1 MKKMIDKVVGLVTR
15 RLYYEDINMTAFE
28 STVLQCIEE
37 KEGLYR
43 VLLEATAFFPEEG
56 GQTADKGTLNGM
68 EVLDVQIVGEGIYH
82 YVKSPLGVGATV
94 HGQVDYAQRFD
105 FMQQH
110 SGEHIISGLV
120 HARYGLRNVGFHLSV
135 REVTLDFDAPLTLE
149 QLREIEREA
158 NEAVQANLPIVIS
171 YPDKEELAMLSYR
184 SKIAIDEQ
192 VRIVTIPGID
202 VCACCAPHVESTGR
216 IGLIKITD
224 VQNLRGG
231 VRVNI
236 LCGMRALADY
246 TIKQDSVSAV
256 SMAVSL
262 PGDRIAEGVQ
272 RLREE
277 VQKQKERANHLQ
289 VEYLKLKVSTLPS
302 PEETADVILFVGTM
316 DTIAVRNTVNELT
329 KIYSGYCGIFFG
341 EAGNYQFILGSETRD
356 CRKAAEYLR
365 SEFSAKCGGSS
376 VMIQGSV
383 TAEPEQVRELIASC
397 SVR

>member
-1 MKKMIDKVVGLVTR
+1 MTR

-28 STVLQCIEE
+28 STVLECVEE
-37 KEGLYR
+37 KDGRFR

-56 GQTADKGTLNGM
+56 GQTADKGTLNDL
-68 EVLDVQIVGEGIYH
+68 EVVNVQITSESIYH
-82 YVKSPLGVGATV
+82 YVECPLEVGATV
-94 HGQVDYAQRFD
+94 CGQVDYAQRFD

-149 QLREIEREA
+149 QLREIEWEA
-158 NEAVQANLPIVIS
+158 NEAVQADLPIVIS
-171 YPDKEELAMLSYR
+171 YPGKAELASLQYR
-184 SKIAIDEQ
+184 SKIEIEGQ

-224 VQNLRGG
+224 VQSFRGG

-256 SMAVSL
+256 SVAVSL

-277 VQKQKERANHLQ
+277 CQRQKERVNHLQ
-289 VEYLKLKVSTLPS
+289 AEYLKLKVSTLPG
-302 PEETADVILFVGTM
+302 PEETSDAVLFVGPM

-329 KIYSGYCGIFFG
+329 RTYSGYCGIFFG
-341 EAGNYQFILGSETRD
+341 EEGEYQFILGSGTLD
-356 CRKAAEYLR
+356 CRVAAERLR
-365 SEFSAKCGGSS
+365 SDLSARCGGSAA
-376 VMIQGSV
+376 MIQGSV
-383 TAEPEQVRELIASC
+383 SAEPERVRECIQGE
-397 SVR
+397 